1 MKRGFTLLE
10 VLIAT
15 TVLVGGMMML
25 SMAWSGNNLR
35 LRKSNM
41 YYSVATL
48 LERKMVEIEALYKDK
63 PLNEI
68 PEEKS
73 GDFGADYKDFRW
85 ELKSRELKFPD
96 LAPLIVG
103 GGNADDN
110 LITMIRQITDVLSK
124 SVKEIKVSV
133 FVKTPKKEAEFSA
146 TTYMLDYNQGLSAIP
161 GAGGADAGAAPAG
174 GKK

>member
-48 LERKMVEIEALYKDK
+48 LERKMVEIEA
-63 PLNEI
+63 
-68 PEEKS
+68 
-73 GDFGADYKDFRW
+73 
-85 ELKSRELKFPD
+85 
-96 LAPLIVG
+96 
-103 GGNADDN
+103 
-110 LITMIRQITDVLSK
+110 
-124 SVKEIKVSV
+124 
-133 FVKTPKKEAEFSA
+133 
-146 TTYMLDYNQGLSAIP
+146 
-161 GAGGADAGAAPAG
+161 
-174 GKK
+174 